1 MCFCTNIFFKKVRK
15 KYFFFLCTC
24 VGLAFKRKR
33 WSNLYMEYWIFHLQ
47 TKWCT
52 ETTFLHLCYV
62 HFVKTKFENSV
73 SVSYD
78 NYCPVS
84 VKMEKGRGWAIAFI
98 VVWELF
104 SPPNRFLDFSLW
116 FGESISNFLRS
127 FIVMSYR

>member
-15 KYFFFLCTC
+15 KYFFPMHMCGPSFQKKG
-24 VGLAFKRKR
+24 VIEIMA
-33 WSNLYMEYWIFHLQ
+33 YWIFHLQ

-84 VKMEKGRGWAIAFI
+84 VKIEKGRGWAIAFI

>member
-15 KYFFFLCTC
+15 NIFFPMHMCGPSFQKKEVIEL
-24 VGLAFKRKR
+24 
-33 WSNLYMEYWIFHLQ
+33 MDYWIFHLQ

-127 FIVMSYR
+127 FIVMSYI